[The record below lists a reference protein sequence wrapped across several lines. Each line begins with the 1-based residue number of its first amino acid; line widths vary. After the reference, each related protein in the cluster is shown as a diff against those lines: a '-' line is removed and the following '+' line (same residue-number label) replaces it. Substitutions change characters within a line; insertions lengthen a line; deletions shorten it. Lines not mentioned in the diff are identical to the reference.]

1 VRRLPPVVVC
11 VVRSLEAA
19 VGALGGV
26 VVLLVHL
33 LARAWVAIALVVL
46 ASAGA
51 AGHRRPPTPS
61 TPA

>member
-1 VRRLPPVVVC
+1 V
-11 VVRSLEAA
+11 AA
-19 VGALGGV
+19 LAG
-26 VVLLVHL
+26 LLFLHEHL

-51 AGHRRPPTPS
+51 AGHRRPPTPV